1 MSRRRPSKLKKAA
14 RAAIALLLATLPAA
28 PVAAG
33 EVDLELL
40 LAVDVSASVDRFEAR
55 QQRQGYLAALDHPEV
70 IAAIQGG
77 PHGAIAV
84 SYVEWAGRRFQLRMV
99 DWTVIDGAESAK
111 AFVARLARQPI
122 NSAPYTS
129 ISALIDYAV
138 VDFAGN
144 GFTGARRVIDISGD
158 GPNSDGRPVRE
169 ARDAAVG
176 QGITIN
182 GLPIISTRPNPT
194 GGSPA
199 VMLDSYYQANVIG
212 GPGAF
217 IMEVYDFKDFA
228 PTLVAKLVKEIEGSA
243 DIATMPPSRPW
254 PGPGEGAMLAPGD
267 RP

>member
-1 MSRRRPSKLKKAA
+1 MIRTRKSKLDTGGRFAT
-14 RAAIALLLATLPAA
+14 ALLLAALSASPAA
-28 PVAAG
+28 AF

-55 QQRQGYLAALDHPEV
+55 QQRRGYLAALEHSEV

-77 PHGAIAV
+77 PYGSIAV
-84 SYVEWAGRRFQLRMV
+84 SYVEWAGQRFQLRLV
-99 DWTVIDGAESAK
+99 DWTVIDGPESAK
-111 AFVARLARQPI
+111 AFVARLAREPI

-129 ISALIDYAV
+129 ISAMIDYAV
-138 VDFAGN
+138 AEFARN
-144 GFTGARRVIDISGD
+144 GFTGTRRVIDISGD
-158 GPNSDGRPVRE
+158 GPNSDGRPLRD

-182 GLPIISTRPNPT
+182 GLPIISTRPNPQ

-199 VMLDSYYQANVIG
+199 IMLDSYYQAKVIG

-217 IMEVYDFKDFA
+217 IMEAYDFKDFT

-243 DIATMPPSRPW
+243 DIAAGPPAW
-254 PGPGEGAMLAPGD
+254 PEPGKGAMLAPGD
-267 RP
+267 KP